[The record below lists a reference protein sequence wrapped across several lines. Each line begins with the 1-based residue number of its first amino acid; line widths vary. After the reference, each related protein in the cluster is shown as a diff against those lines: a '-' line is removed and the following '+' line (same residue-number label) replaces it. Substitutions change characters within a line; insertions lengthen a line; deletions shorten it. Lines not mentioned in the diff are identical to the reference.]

1 MKHRVVIL
9 GGGFGGLSAAQH
21 LSRHARDKDALD
33 IVLVDQH
40 RFHTYTPLL
49 YEVVSADLGR
59 DVSNADLSKG
69 ASVTFDID
77 GVLQNHLNVRA
88 VQEKVEEIRLQTKE
102 IVFRSGEILA
112 FDQLVLALGA
122 SSNTM
127 GVPGVEEHALS
138 LKHIHEAL
146 GIHDVLRRLVQERTE
161 GEPLELVI
169 VGGGP
174 TGVELAAELSTSF
187 CALSKQRDL
196 LWGVTLVDAGARILS
211 SLPEAVTRKAMR
223 RLEDLGVR
231 VLLGTLVKEVG
242 SAWVVLAPNGRVSL
256 SERPIKRDASH
267 RADLVIWTA
276 GVCANSAWA
285 AWGLP
290 LNERGYV
297 KTNDTF
303 QVVGHG
309 DVWAIGDMAAMEGV
323 ALPQI
328 APEAIAQ
335 GAVVAQNVY
344 RRFKREIAF
353 RHYKPKTWPFAI
365 PLGGRRAIG
374 RYANI
379 VVSGRLG
386 YLFRKAVDLKYFLD
400 VLRPLHALRVWMHGA
415 RIYSEN
421 D

>member
-1 MKHRVVIL
+1 MKHRVIIL
-9 GGGFGGLSAAQH
+9 GAGFGGLSAAQH
-21 LSRHARDKDALD
+21 LSRHARDKDALE

-40 RFHTYTPLL
+40 RRHTYTPLL
-49 YEVVSADLGR
+49 YEVVSGGLER
-59 DVSNADLSKG
+59 DVSNTDLSKG

-77 GVLQNHLNVRA
+77 GVLQNHPHVRA
-88 VQEKVEEIRLQTKE
+88 RQEKVDEIRLQTKE
-102 IVFRSGEILA
+102 IVFRSGELLV

-122 SSNTM
+122 SSNTL
-127 GVPGVEEHALS
+127 GVPGVEEHAYA

-146 GIHDVLRRLVQERTE
+146 GIHDVLHRLVHERME

-174 TGVELAAELSTSF
+174 TGVELAAELATSLRS
-187 CALSKQRDL
+187 LSKRRNFV
-196 LWGVTLVDAGARILS
+196 WGVTLVDAGARILS
-211 SLPEAVTRKAMR
+211 SLPEAVTCKAMR
-223 RLEDLGVR
+223 RLTDLGVR

-242 SAWVVLAPNGRVSL
+242 SSWVVLAPNERVAL
-256 SERPIKRDASH
+256 PERPIKRDASH

-276 GVCANSAWA
+276 GVCANPAWA
-285 AWGLP
+285 TWGLP
-290 LNERGYV
+290 VNERGYV

-309 DVWAIGDMAAMEGV
+309 DVWAIGDMAAMEGMP
-323 ALPQI
+323 LPQI

-365 PLGGRRAIG
+365 PLGGCHAIG
-374 RYANI
+374 SYAHL
-379 VVSGRLG
+379 VVNGRLG